1 MFPLHRCCLNAR
13 FGLDQDVEHRLGRS
27 SKEVPSAVP
36 MLGFLDID
44 KSDIGIVNQGRGL
57 QRLPRLFLGQF
68 GRRSFR
74 SSS

>member
-1 MFPLHRCCLNAR
+1 
-13 FGLDQDVEHRLGRS
+13 
-27 SKEVPSAVP
+27 

-44 KSDIGIVNQGRGL
+44 KSDIGIVNRGRGL